1 MDPARQRLRGPLLL
15 NIMKR
20 SLVFFLTVV
29 ALVSTGALF
38 TLDAS
43 DAERAQFYHHGVE
56 GALYRDVLGGLP
68 DTINSLFY
76 GSGKCSGCHGV
87 DPNHLASKA
96 GQTFPM
102 EPMPDAW
109 DVNVVDDWR
118 SSIMANSTKDP
129 FWRAKVRHEVL
140 TNPSHAAGLEDKCT
154 SCHAPVGHFAAHHDG
169 AEYYSLLEAIT
180 DTLALD
186 GVNCAVCHQQDADGI
201 GTRFSGEMTFV
212 EDTIYGPYG
221 GGKDEYPVQYQ
232 PMQSFIGFY
241 PMFGQ
246 HMTESES
253 CAACHSLITNSVT
266 LEGEYTGETV
276 IEQAT
281 YHEWV
286 NSIYSSGP
294 AQQECQGCHMPQIN
308 DPVGIA
314 GGYAWLQPRSPFSLH
329 YFVGANTHM
338 LRMLRNNVDSLDLT
352 ATEAQFDSTI
362 DRTLTMLQEQSLD
375 IDAALILDAGL
386 PRVEVTL
393 TNKAGHKFPS
403 GYPARRAWVE
413 LKVIGDNGTLF
424 HSGAWNPETGHI
436 LGQETTDWEP
446 HHDVISDD
454 NDVVIYEL
462 VLGDVNGDV
471 TTVLERAHAHLK
483 DNRLTPQGFSTSHV
497 VYDTTAIVGSA
508 NLDPNFNLNSEGVE
522 GTGGDQIQFLLPN
535 GWEENSS
542 LDVECTVWY
551 QSLPPKWV
559 APTLA
564 IQGDSLIDGFRS
576 LYAEFAPTP
585 EQIATVSFTNT
596 LDNVADIQPPSLRA
610 WPNPSADGMVM
621 IESDAERI
629 GAYTLYDATG
639 RTVEKGECPQSL
651 LRLSLPAAGRYILR
665 TEGTG
670 AIQLLRE

>member
-1 MDPARQRLRGPLLL
+1 
-15 NIMKR
+15 MKR
-20 SLVFFLTVV
+20 SIVFFLTAV
-29 ALVSTGALF
+29 ALVSTSALL

-43 DAERAQFYHHGVE
+43 DSERAQFYHHGVE
-56 GALYRDVLGGLP
+56 GTLYRDVLGGLP

-87 DPNHLASKA
+87 DPNNLASIA

-102 EPMPDAW
+102 EPMPEGW

-169 AEYYSLLEAIT
+169 AEYYSLLEALT
-180 DTLALD
+180 DSLALD

-212 EDTIYGPYG
+212 EDTIFGPYG

-232 PMQSFIGFY
+232 PMQDFIGFY

-246 HMTESES
+246 HMTQSES

-286 NSIYSSGP
+286 NSVYESGP
-294 AQQECQGCHMPQIN
+294 EQQECQGCHMPQID

-314 GGYAWLQPRSPFSLH
+314 SGYAWLQPRSPFSLH

-338 LRMLRNNVDSLDLT
+338 LRMLRNNVDSLDLS

-362 DRTLTMLQEQSLD
+362 DRTLKMLQEQSLTLS
-375 IDAALILDAGL
+375 AELILDNGA
-386 PRVEVTL
+386 PRVSVEL
-393 TNKAGHKFPS
+393 LNQAGHKFPS

-413 LKVIGDNGTLF
+413 LEVRGDNGDLLF
-424 HSGAWNPETGHI
+424 HSGAWDPETGHI
-436 LGQETTDWEP
+436 VGQENVDWEP
-446 HHDVISDD
+446 HHDVITDD
-454 NDVVIYEL
+454 SDVVIYEL

-471 TTVLERAHAHLK
+471 TTVLERAHDHLK
-483 DNRLTPQGFSTSHV
+483 DNRLTPRGFTSDHA

-508 NLDPNFNLNSEGVE
+508 LSDPNFNLDSLGAE
-522 GTGGDQIQFLLPN
+522 GTGGDHIQFLLPE
-535 GWEENSS
+535 GWQENAS
-542 LDVECTVWY
+542 LTVECNVWY

-564 IQGDSLIDGFRS
+564 IQGDSLIDGFRQ

-585 EQIATVSFTNT
+585 ERIASQSFTTEIQGTETASNT
-596 LDNVADIQPPSLRA
+596 LSRLQA
-610 WPNPSADGMVM
+610 WPNPSSDGMVM
-621 IESDAERI
+621 VQSSEATAI
-629 GAYTLYDATG
+629 GDYQLYDLQG
-639 RTVEKGECPQSL
+639 RTIEKGTSPSHK
-651 LRLSLPAAGRYILR
+651 LRIALPKAGLYILKTEAGEPLSLIR
-665 TEGTG
+665 
-670 AIQLLRE
+670 Q